1 MLPGPTLQARSGAA
15 YQAPSHEMHPTRC
28 TENQGEYVMKIHR
41 GANGWRPT
49 RRQVLMTAPGL
60 LALGSV
66 GARAQGAETVRIALP
81 TKTYYPTI
89 IAETALRQKFF
100 EKEGLKAENTVYRG
114 GAEAFEAVAA
124 GAADFTLGS
133 SAIIAAGR
141 KKGVATKGVGGAALG
156 YYGWHLMVKADSKIT
171 KAGELEGKKVGIT
184 SAGSGSDLLA
194 QWAMQA
200 NKINF
205 TRVPLGGGGL
215 VPNMLSGNVDAVVLY
230 SPLTYKVMQDKTARS
245 LTDFGADIPEHLTG
259 IWLAT
264 DKLINDK
271 PQVVARTMN
280 ALFGAMT
287 FLKANRAEA
296 AKLIAEINE
305 IPLPIAE
312 AEFDGNIG
320 KLSTTGEMKME
331 WVSRGLDLA
340 KLIGMTDLAEAKD
353 TYVADF
359 KITPTKL

>member
-1 MLPGPTLQARSGAA
+1 MQDALRPGA
-15 YQAPSHEMHPTRC
+15 
-28 TENQGEYVMKIHR
+28 
-41 GANGWRPT
+41 WRPS
-49 RRQVLMTAPGL
+49 RRQLVLAAPAIL
-60 LALGSV
+60 TLGSTR
-66 GARAQGAETVRIALP
+66 GYAQDAGTVRIALP

-89 IAETALRQKFF
+89 IAETALRNKFF

-133 SAIIAAGR
+133 AAIIAAGR

-171 KAGELEGKKVGIT
+171 KASELEGKKVGIT

-194 QWAMQA
+194 QWSMQS

-205 TRVPLGGGGL
+205 NRVPLGGGGL

-230 SPLTYKVMQDKTARS
+230 SPLTFKVMQDKSARS

-259 IWLAT
+259 IWLCP
-264 DKLINDK
+264 DKLIAEK
-271 PQVVARTMN
+271 PQLVAKTMN
-280 ALFGAMT
+280 ALFGAMAY
-287 FLKANRAEA
+287 LKANRAEA

-320 KLSTTGEMKME
+320 KLSTVGDMKPD
-331 WVSRGLDLA
+331 WIQRGLDMA
-340 KLIGMTDLAEAKD
+340 KLVGMTDLAEAKD
-353 TYVADF
+353 VYVPDF

>member
-1 MLPGPTLQARSGAA
+1 MTDVLGLNKWQPNRRHIISAGPAA
-15 YQAPSHEMHPTRC
+15 LAFGTTR
-28 TENQGEYVMKIHR
+28 
-41 GANGWRPT
+41 AF
-49 RRQVLMTAPGL
+49 
-60 LALGSV
+60 
-66 GARAQGAETVRIALP
+66 AQDAGTVRIALP

-100 EKEGLKAENTVYRG
+100 EREGLKAENTVYRG

-133 SAIIAAGR
+133 AAIIAAGR

-156 YYGWHLMVKADSKIT
+156 YFGWHLMVKADSKIT
-171 KAGELEGKKVGIT
+171 KASELEGKKVGIT

-194 QWAMQA
+194 QWSMQS

-215 VPNMLSGNVDAVVLY
+215 VPNMLSGNVDAIVLY
-230 SPLTYKVMQDKTARS
+230 SPLTFKVMQDKSARS
-245 LTDFGADIPEHLTG
+245 LIDFGADVPEHLTG
-259 IWLAT
+259 IWLCP
-264 DKLINDK
+264 DKLIADK
-271 PQVVARTMN
+271 PQLVAKTMN

-287 FLKANRAEA
+287 YLKANRTEA

-320 KLSTTGEMKME
+320 KLSTVGNITPD
-331 WVSRGLDLA
+331 WIQRGLDMA
-340 KLIGMTDLAEAKD
+340 KLIGMTDLADAKD
-353 TYVADF
+353 VYVPDF

>member
-1 MLPGPTLQARSGAA
+1 MTRIGKSGIARLSRRNVLIGAPA
-15 YQAPSHEMHPTRC
+15 
-28 TENQGEYVMKIHR
+28 
-41 GANGWRPT
+41 
-49 RRQVLMTAPGL
+49 L
-60 LALGSV
+60 LAAGSF
-66 GARAQGAETVRIALP
+66 GARAQAMPTVRIALP

-133 SAIIAAGR
+133 AAIIAAGR
-141 KKGVATKGVGGAALG
+141 KKGVASKGVGGAALG

-171 KAGELEGKKVGIT
+171 KASELDGKKVGIT

-194 QWAMQA
+194 QWAMSS

-215 VPNMLSGNVDAVVLY
+215 VPNLLSGNVDAIVLY
-230 SPLTYKVMQDKTARS
+230 SPLTFKVMQEKTARS

-259 IWLAT
+259 IWITT
-264 DKLINDK
+264 DKFIAEKRDIVQK
-271 PQVVARTMN
+271 TMN
-280 ALFGAMT
+280 ALFGAQT

-296 AKLIAEINE
+296 AKIIAEINE

-320 KLSTTGEMKME
+320 KLSTTGEMKLD
-331 WVSRGLDLA
+331 WVQRGLDMA
-340 KLIGMTDLAEAKD
+340 KLIGMTDLAAANEIF
-353 TYVADF
+353 VPDF

>member
-1 MLPGPTLQARSGAA
+1 MGHSDRDA
-15 YQAPSHEMHPTRC
+15 
-28 TENQGEYVMKIHR
+28 
-41 GANGWRPT
+41 WRPS
-49 RRQVLMTAPGL
+49 RRQVVLAGTALMA
-60 LALGSV
+60 AGSL
-66 GARAQGAETVRIALP
+66 GARAQTVPTVRIALP

-89 IAETALRQKFF
+89 IAETAVRQKFF

-133 SAIIAAGR
+133 AAIIAAGR
-141 KKGVATKGVGGAALG
+141 RKGVATKGVGGAALG

-171 KAGELEGKKVGIT
+171 KATELEGKKVGIT

-194 QWAMQA
+194 QWSMSS

-215 VPNMLSGNVDAVVLY
+215 VPNLLSGNVDAIVLY
-230 SPLTYKVMQDKTARS
+230 SPLTFKVMQEKTARS
-245 LTDFGADIPEHLTG
+245 LTDYGADVPEHLTG
-259 IWLAT
+259 IWIAS
-264 DKLINDK
+264 DKLIAEKRD
-271 PQVVARTMN
+271 VVQRTMN
-280 ALFGAMT
+280 ALFGAQT

-320 KLSTTGEMKME
+320 KLSTSGEMTLD
-331 WVSRGLDLA
+331 WVQKGLDMA
-340 KLIGMTDLAEAKD
+340 KLIGMTDLAAATD
-353 TYVADF
+353 IFVPDF

>member
-1 MLPGPTLQARSGAA
+1 MGHSDRDA
-15 YQAPSHEMHPTRC
+15 
-28 TENQGEYVMKIHR
+28 
-41 GANGWRPT
+41 WRPS
-49 RRQVLMTAPGL
+49 RRQVVVAGTALMA
-60 LALGSV
+60 AGSL
-66 GARAQGAETVRIALP
+66 GARAQTVPTVRIALP

-89 IAETALRQKFF
+89 IAETAVRQKSF

-133 SAIIAAGR
+133 AAIIAAGR
-141 KKGVATKGVGGAALG
+141 RKGVATKGVGGAALG

-171 KAGELEGKKVGIT
+171 KATELEGKKVGIT

-194 QWAMQA
+194 QWSMSS

-215 VPNMLSGNVDAVVLY
+215 VPNLLSGNVDAIVLY
-230 SPLTYKVMQDKTARS
+230 SPLTFKVMQEKTARS
-245 LTDFGADIPEHLTG
+245 LTDYGADVPEHLTG
-259 IWLAT
+259 IWIAS
-264 DKLINDK
+264 DKLIAEKRD
-271 PQVVARTMN
+271 VVQRTMN
-280 ALFGAMT
+280 ALFGAQT

-320 KLSTTGEMKME
+320 KLSTSGEMTLD
-331 WVSRGLDLA
+331 WVQKGLDMA
-340 KLIGMTDLAEAKD
+340 KLIGMTDLAAATD
-353 TYVADF
+353 IFVPDF

>member
-1 MLPGPTLQARSGAA
+1 MTDD
-15 YQAPSHEMHPTRC
+15 
-28 TENQGEYVMKIHR
+28 QGQ
-41 GANGWRPT
+41 GLWQPT
-49 RRQVLMTAPGL
+49 RRGLLQTAPGL
-60 LALGSV
+60 LALSAGIAP
-66 GARAQGAETVRIALP
+66 ARAQATSTVRIALP

-133 SAIIAAGR
+133 AAIIAAGR
-141 KKGVATKGVGGAALG
+141 KKGVPTKGVGGAALG

-171 KAGELEGKKVGIT
+171 KASELEGKKVGIT

-194 QWAMQA
+194 QWSMQS
-200 NKINF
+200 NKITF

-215 VPNMLSGNVDAVVLY
+215 VPNLLSGNVDAVVLY
-230 SPLTYKVMQDKTARS
+230 SPLTFKVMQEKTARS
-245 LTDFGADIPEHLTG
+245 LLDFGADVPPHLTG
-259 IWLAT
+259 IWLAS
-264 DKLINDK
+264 DKLIAEK
-271 PQVVARTMN
+271 PDVVQRTMN
-280 ALFGAMT
+280 ALFGAQT

-305 IPLPIAE
+305 IPLAIAE

-320 KLSTTGEMKME
+320 KLSTTGEMTMD
-331 WVSRGLDLA
+331 WMSRGLDMA

-353 TYVADF
+353 IFVQNY

>member
-1 MLPGPTLQARSGAA
+1 MGHADRDA
-15 YQAPSHEMHPTRC
+15 
-28 TENQGEYVMKIHR
+28 
-41 GANGWRPT
+41 WRPS
-49 RRQVLMTAPGL
+49 RRQVVFAGP
-60 LALGSV
+60 ALVAAGSL
-66 GARAQGAETVRIALP
+66 GARAQTVPTVRIALP

-89 IAETALRQKFF
+89 IAETAVRQKFF

-133 SAIIAAGR
+133 AAIIAAGR
-141 KKGVATKGVGGAALG
+141 RKGVATKGVGGAALG

-171 KAGELEGKKVGIT
+171 KATELEGKKVGIT

-194 QWAMQA
+194 QWSMSS

-215 VPNMLSGNVDAVVLY
+215 VPNLLSGNVDAIVLY
-230 SPLTYKVMQDKTARS
+230 SPLTFKVMQEKTARS
-245 LTDFGADIPEHLTG
+245 LTDYGADVPEHLTG
-259 IWLAT
+259 IWIAS
-264 DKLINDK
+264 DKLIAEKRD
-271 PQVVARTMN
+271 VVQRTMN
-280 ALFGAMT
+280 ALFGAQT

-320 KLSTTGEMKME
+320 KLSTSGEMTLD
-331 WVSRGLDLA
+331 WVQKGLDMA
-340 KLIGMTDLAEAKD
+340 KLIGMTDLAAATD
-353 TYVADF
+353 IFVPDF

>member
-1 MLPGPTLQARSGAA
+1 MTDGSKSGSRRPSRRSIIAA
-15 YQAPSHEMHPTRC
+15 AP
-28 TENQGEYVMKIHR
+28 
-41 GANGWRPT
+41 A
-49 RRQVLMTAPGL
+49 L
-60 LALGSV
+60 LALGRSPV
-66 GARAQGAETVRIALP
+66 WAQDGGTVRIALP

-89 IAETALRQKFF
+89 IAETAVRQKLF
-100 EKEGLKAENTVYRG
+100 EREGLKAENTVYRG
-114 GAEAFEAVAA
+114 GAEAFEAIAA

-171 KAGELEGKKVGIT
+171 KASELDGKKVGIT

-194 QWAMQA
+194 QWSLQS
-200 NKINF
+200 NKIDF

-215 VPNMLSGNVDAVVLY
+215 VPNLLSGNVDAVVLY
-230 SPLTYKVMQDKTARS
+230 SPLTYKVMQDKSARS
-245 LTDFGADIPEHLTG
+245 LTDYGADVPEHLTG
-259 IWLAT
+259 IWMCP
-264 DKLINDK
+264 DKLIAEK
-271 PQVVARTMN
+271 PQLVAKTMN

-287 FLKANRAEA
+287 YLKANRTEA

-320 KLSTTGEMKME
+320 KLSTAGDMKLE
-331 WVSRGLDLA
+331 WIQRGLDMA

-353 TYVADF
+353 VYVPDF
-359 KITPTKL
+359 KITPTKS